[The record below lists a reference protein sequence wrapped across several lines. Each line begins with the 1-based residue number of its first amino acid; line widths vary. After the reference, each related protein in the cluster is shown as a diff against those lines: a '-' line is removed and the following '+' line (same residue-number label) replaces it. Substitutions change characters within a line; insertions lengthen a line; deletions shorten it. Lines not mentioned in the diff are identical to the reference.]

1 MEQENILVKEKIGK
15 LILKFSI
22 PCIVS
27 MLVNSLYNIVDQIF
41 IGQGVGTLG
50 NGATNV
56 VFPLVM
62 IGLAFS
68 LMFGDGASAY
78 LSLKLGEKKK
88 KEAEDMEQEL
98 LQEIA
103 SYWGTRAEGYSEVN
117 EKELAGSQREAW
129 LHVLEEQFPEK
140 KKEEMKILD
149 IGTGPGFFPMI
160 LSEAG
165 YTVTAVDYT
174 EEMLEKAKENLG
186 KYTKYGLERV
196 TLQRMDAQNLE
207 FADETF
213 DVVISRNLTWNLEKP
228 EQAYQEWMRVLKPGG
243 VLLNFDA
250 NWYGYLYDEE
260 KKEAYEADRKKVEEQ
275 QLDDHYLCTDIDRM
289 ENIARQVPLSAMER
303 PTWDTKVLES
313 LGVCSIQ
320 TDSEIWKRVWSEEER
335 LNYAS
340 TPMFLVRAEKSAEQS
355 FQLGDVTVR
364 RGEKYQGDISFAN
377 GDIVLP
383 GTIICGK
390 LPGKT
395 MLITG
400 GVHSGEYVGIQAC
413 VELGAEL
420 QPEKTVGTIV
430 ILKVLNRPAFEN
442 RAGSLGLSDGKN
454 LNRVF
459 PGNPNGTEMERLA
472 WAITKEVYPKV
483 DYYIDLHSGDD
494 FEALT
499 PYVYYA
505 GKAAQEVTEVSRK
518 MAEQVD
524 VPYMVR
530 SMVSSGGAYNYA
542 ASKGIASIL
551 LERGGMGAWTSEEV
565 NSDKRDVRNILSSL
579 DIYQIRRDVRNYVPM
594 EVTDVRYQ
602 AASEDGLWYPAA
614 KPGDM
619 VAEGALLGTIRDY
632 NGKLRETCR
641 AEYTGVVLYQTG
653 SLQVTEGGPV
663 VAYGRIVREPEY
675 DDRKEQIVH
684 YWEKRSESFLEQRRS
699 ELANPIAKRWMKEI
713 EKQIPAGR
721 RLKILDVGCGAGFFS
736 ILLAKEGHEVFGIDL
751 TPEMIEN
758 AIQLA
763 EEENADCCF
772 QVMDAENPMFA
783 DETFDVV
790 ISRNLT
796 WTLPNAEH
804 AYGEWMRV
812 LKTGGVLLNFDAN
825 YGKEDV
831 ADTKGLPEAH
841 AHFKVGNEMLEE
853 CERIKSQLPISRKNR
868 PAYDV
873 AVLCENTAG
882 EIRID
887 TSLGKRIYLEKD
899 EFYNPAPMF
908 SICAVKQ

>member
-1 MEQENILVKEKIGK
+1 MENGRAGKVK
-15 LILKFSI
+15 
-22 PCIVS
+22 
-27 MLVNSLYNIVDQIF
+27 
-41 IGQGVGTLG
+41 
-50 NGATNV
+50 
-56 VFPLVM
+56 
-62 IGLAFS
+62 
-68 LMFGDGASAY
+68 
-78 LSLKLGEKKK
+78 KKK

-160 LSEAG
+160 LSEAC

-364 RGEKYQGDISFAN
+364 RGKKYQGDISFAN

-579 DIYQIRRDVRNYVPM
+579 DMYQIRRDVRNYVPM
-594 EVTDVRYQ
+594 EVTDVCYQ

>member
-1 MEQENILVKEKIGK
+1 MENDRAGKVK
-15 LILKFSI
+15 
-22 PCIVS
+22 
-27 MLVNSLYNIVDQIF
+27 
-41 IGQGVGTLG
+41 
-50 NGATNV
+50 
-56 VFPLVM
+56 
-62 IGLAFS
+62 
-68 LMFGDGASAY
+68 
-78 LSLKLGEKKK
+78 KKK

-165 YTVTAVDYT
+165 YTVAAVDYT

-303 PTWDTKVLES
+303 PAWDTKVLES

-340 TPMFLVRAEKSAEQS
+340 TPMFLVRAEKSAEQP

-579 DIYQIRRDVRNYVPM
+579 DMYQIRRDVRNYVPM
-594 EVTDVRYQ
+594 EVTDVCYQ

-614 KPGDM
+614 KPGNM

>member
-1 MEQENILVKEKIGK
+1 MENGRAGKVK
-15 LILKFSI
+15 
-22 PCIVS
+22 
-27 MLVNSLYNIVDQIF
+27 
-41 IGQGVGTLG
+41 
-50 NGATNV
+50 
-56 VFPLVM
+56 
-62 IGLAFS
+62 
-68 LMFGDGASAY
+68 
-78 LSLKLGEKKK
+78 KKK

-129 LHVLEEQFPEK
+129 LHVLEEQFPE
-140 KKEEMKILD
+140 KEEMKILD

-303 PTWDTKVLES
+303 PAWDTKVLES

-340 TPMFLVRAEKSAEQS
+340 TPMFLVRAEKSAEQP

-413 VELGAEL
+413 GELGAEL
-420 QPEKTVGTIV
+420 QPEKTGGTIV

-579 DIYQIRRDVRNYVPM
+579 DMYQIRRDVRNYVPM
-594 EVTDVRYQ
+594 EVTDVCYQ

-713 EKQIPAGR
+713 EKQILAGR

>member
-1 MEQENILVKEKIGK
+1 MENGRAGKVK
-15 LILKFSI
+15 
-22 PCIVS
+22 
-27 MLVNSLYNIVDQIF
+27 
-41 IGQGVGTLG
+41 
-50 NGATNV
+50 
-56 VFPLVM
+56 
-62 IGLAFS
+62 
-68 LMFGDGASAY
+68 
-78 LSLKLGEKKK
+78 KKK

-165 YTVTAVDYT
+165 YTVAAVDYT

-303 PTWDTKVLES
+303 PAWDTKVLES

-340 TPMFLVRAEKSAEQS
+340 TPMFLVRAEKSAEQP

-594 EVTDVRYQ
+594 EVTDVCYQ

>member
-1 MEQENILVKEKIGK
+1 MILSQIEQ
-15 LILKFSI
+15 
-22 PCIVS
+22 
-27 MLVNSLYNIVDQIF
+27 
-41 IGQGVGTLG
+41 
-50 NGATNV
+50 
-56 VFPLVM
+56 
-62 IGLAFS
+62 
-68 LMFGDGASAY
+68 
-78 LSLKLGEKKK
+78 
-88 KEAEDMEQEL
+88 
-98 LQEIA
+98 
-103 SYWGTRAEGYSEVN
+103 YWTGRAEGYSQVN
-117 EKELAGSQREAW
+117 QHELATGQDRVW
-129 LHVLEEQFPEK
+129 LDEIRRHLPEGAL
-140 KKEEMKILD
+140 KILD
-149 IGTGPGFFPMI
+149 VGTGPGFFAI
-160 LSEAG
+160 LLTKAG
-165 YTVTAVDYT
+165 YDVTAVDYT
-174 EEMLEKAKENLG
+174 EAMLEEAKKNAGALASSIHF
-186 KYTKYGLERV
+186 
-196 TLQRMDAQNLE
+196 QRMDAQKLD
-207 FADETF
+207 FPDGYF

-303 PTWDTKVLES
+303 PAWDTKVLES

-472 WAITKEVYPKV
+472 WAMTKEVFPKV

-494 FEALT
+494 FEDLT

-505 GKAAQEVTEVSRK
+505 GKAAQEVMETSRK

-542 ASKGIASIL
+542 ASRGIASIL

-579 DIYQIRRDVRNYVPM
+579 GMYQIRRDVRNYVPM

-602 AASEDGLWYPAA
+602 AASESGLWYPAA

-619 VAEGALLGTIRDY
+619 VAEGALLGIIRDY

-653 SLQVTEGGPV
+653 SLQVIEGGSV

-684 YWEKRSESFLEQRRS
+684 YWEKRSESFLEQRRA

-713 EKQIPAGR
+713 EKQIPEKR

-825 YGKEDV
+825 YGKDD
-831 ADTKGLPEAH
+831 ASDAKDLPEQH

-853 CERIKSQLPISRKNR
+853 CERIKAQLPISRKNR

-873 AVLCENTAG
+873 AVLCENTEG

>member
-1 MEQENILVKEKIGK
+1 MSGWKTAAPGK
-15 LILKFSI
+15 LR
-22 PCIVS
+22 
-27 MLVNSLYNIVDQIF
+27 
-41 IGQGVGTLG
+41 
-50 NGATNV
+50 
-56 VFPLVM
+56 
-62 IGLAFS
+62 
-68 LMFGDGASAY
+68 
-78 LSLKLGEKKK
+78 KK
-88 KEAEDMEQEL
+88 KEAEDMKQEL

-303 PTWDTKVLES
+303 PAWDTKVLES

-390 LPGKT
+390 LSGKT

-579 DIYQIRRDVRNYVPM
+579 DMYQIRRDVRNYVPM

-619 VAEGALLGTIRDY
+619 VAEGALLGTVRDY

-641 AEYTGVVLYQTG
+641 AEYNGVVLYQTG

>member
-1 MEQENILVKEKIGK
+1 MENGRAGKVK
-15 LILKFSI
+15 
-22 PCIVS
+22 
-27 MLVNSLYNIVDQIF
+27 
-41 IGQGVGTLG
+41 
-50 NGATNV
+50 
-56 VFPLVM
+56 
-62 IGLAFS
+62 
-68 LMFGDGASAY
+68 
-78 LSLKLGEKKK
+78 KKK

-129 LHVLEEQFPEK
+129 LHVLEEQFPE
-140 KKEEMKILD
+140 KEEMKILD

-303 PTWDTKVLES
+303 PAWDTKVLES

-340 TPMFLVRAEKSAEQS
+340 TPMFLVRAEKSAEQP

-579 DIYQIRRDVRNYVPM
+579 DMYQIRRDVRNYVPM
-594 EVTDVRYQ
+594 EVTDVCYQ

-619 VAEGALLGTIRDY
+619 VAEGALLGTVRDY

-751 TPEMIEN
+751 TLEMIEN

>member
-1 MEQENILVKEKIGK
+1 MENGRAGKVK
-15 LILKFSI
+15 
-22 PCIVS
+22 
-27 MLVNSLYNIVDQIF
+27 
-41 IGQGVGTLG
+41 
-50 NGATNV
+50 
-56 VFPLVM
+56 
-62 IGLAFS
+62 
-68 LMFGDGASAY
+68 
-78 LSLKLGEKKK
+78 KKK

-140 KKEEMKILD
+140 EEMKIFD

-303 PTWDTKVLES
+303 PAWDTKVLES

-340 TPMFLVRAEKSAEQS
+340 TPMFLVRAEKSAEQP

-579 DIYQIRRDVRNYVPM
+579 DMYQIRRDVRNYVPM
-594 EVTDVRYQ
+594 EVTDVCYQ

>member
-1 MEQENILVKEKIGK
+1 MENDRAGKIK
-15 LILKFSI
+15 
-22 PCIVS
+22 
-27 MLVNSLYNIVDQIF
+27 
-41 IGQGVGTLG
+41 
-50 NGATNV
+50 
-56 VFPLVM
+56 
-62 IGLAFS
+62 
-68 LMFGDGASAY
+68 
-78 LSLKLGEKKK
+78 KKK

-303 PTWDTKVLES
+303 PAWDTKVLES

-579 DIYQIRRDVRNYVPM
+579 DMYQIRRDVRNYVPM
-594 EVTDVRYQ
+594 EVTDVCYQ

>member
-1 MEQENILVKEKIGK
+1 MENGRAGKVK
-15 LILKFSI
+15 
-22 PCIVS
+22 
-27 MLVNSLYNIVDQIF
+27 
-41 IGQGVGTLG
+41 
-50 NGATNV
+50 
-56 VFPLVM
+56 
-62 IGLAFS
+62 
-68 LMFGDGASAY
+68 
-78 LSLKLGEKKK
+78 KKK

-98 LQEIA
+98 LQEIV

-303 PTWDTKVLES
+303 PAWDTKVFES

-420 QPEKTVGTIV
+420 QLEKTVGTIV

-579 DIYQIRRDVRNYVPM
+579 GMYQIRRDVRNYVPM
-594 EVTDVRYQ
+594 EVTDVCYQ

-675 DDRKEQIVH
+675 DDRKEQIVY

-853 CERIKSQLPISRKNR
+853 CERIKLQLPISRKNR

>member
-1 MEQENILVKEKIGK
+1 MENDRAGKVK
-15 LILKFSI
+15 
-22 PCIVS
+22 
-27 MLVNSLYNIVDQIF
+27 
-41 IGQGVGTLG
+41 
-50 NGATNV
+50 
-56 VFPLVM
+56 
-62 IGLAFS
+62 
-68 LMFGDGASAY
+68 
-78 LSLKLGEKKK
+78 KKK

-160 LSEAG
+160 LSEVG

-565 NSDKRDVRNILSSL
+565 NSDKRDVRNILSSFGM
-579 DIYQIRRDVRNYVPM
+579 YQIRRDVRNYVPM

-853 CERIKSQLPISRKNR
+853 CERIKLQLPISRKNR

>member
-1 MEQENILVKEKIGK
+1 MENGRAGKVK
-15 LILKFSI
+15 
-22 PCIVS
+22 
-27 MLVNSLYNIVDQIF
+27 
-41 IGQGVGTLG
+41 
-50 NGATNV
+50 
-56 VFPLVM
+56 
-62 IGLAFS
+62 
-68 LMFGDGASAY
+68 
-78 LSLKLGEKKK
+78 KKK

-149 IGTGPGFFPMI
+149 IGIGPGFFPMI

-165 YTVTAVDYT
+165 YTVAAVDYT

-303 PTWDTKVLES
+303 PAWDTKVLES

-340 TPMFLVRAEKSAEQS
+340 TPMFLVRAEKSAEQP

-579 DIYQIRRDVRNYVPM
+579 DMYQIRRDVRNYVPM
-594 EVTDVRYQ
+594 EVTDVCYQ

-614 KPGDM
+614 KPGNM

>member
-1 MEQENILVKEKIGK
+1 MENDRAGKVK
-15 LILKFSI
+15 
-22 PCIVS
+22 
-27 MLVNSLYNIVDQIF
+27 
-41 IGQGVGTLG
+41 
-50 NGATNV
+50 
-56 VFPLVM
+56 
-62 IGLAFS
+62 
-68 LMFGDGASAY
+68 
-78 LSLKLGEKKK
+78 KKK

-165 YTVTAVDYT
+165 YTVAAVDYT

-303 PTWDTKVLES
+303 PAWDTKVLES

-364 RGEKYQGDISFAN
+364 RGEKYQ
-377 GDIVLP
+377 
-383 GTIICGK
+383 
-390 LPGKT
+390 
-395 MLITG
+395 
-400 GVHSGEYVGIQAC
+400 
-413 VELGAEL
+413 
-420 QPEKTVGTIV
+420 
-430 ILKVLNRPAFEN
+430 
-442 RAGSLGLSDGKN
+442 
-454 LNRVF
+454 
-459 PGNPNGTEMERLA
+459 
-472 WAITKEVYPKV
+472 
-483 DYYIDLHSGDD
+483 
-494 FEALT
+494 
-499 PYVYYA
+499 
-505 GKAAQEVTEVSRK
+505 
-518 MAEQVD
+518 
-524 VPYMVR
+524 
-530 SMVSSGGAYNYA
+530 
-542 ASKGIASIL
+542 
-551 LERGGMGAWTSEEV
+551 
-565 NSDKRDVRNILSSL
+565 
-579 DIYQIRRDVRNYVPM
+579 
-594 EVTDVRYQ
+594 

-619 VAEGALLGTIRDY
+619 
-632 NGKLRETCR
+632 
-641 AEYTGVVLYQTG
+641 
-653 SLQVTEGGPV
+653 VTEGGPV

-882 EIRID
+882 EIRIG

>member
-1 MEQENILVKEKIGK
+1 MENGRAGKVK
-15 LILKFSI
+15 
-22 PCIVS
+22 
-27 MLVNSLYNIVDQIF
+27 
-41 IGQGVGTLG
+41 
-50 NGATNV
+50 
-56 VFPLVM
+56 
-62 IGLAFS
+62 
-68 LMFGDGASAY
+68 
-78 LSLKLGEKKK
+78 KKK

-98 LQEIA
+98 LQEIV

-303 PTWDTKVLES
+303 PAWDTKVLES

-530 SMVSSGGAYNYA
+530 SLVSSGGAYNYA

-579 DIYQIRRDVRNYVPM
+579 DMYQIRRDVRNYVPM
-594 EVTDVRYQ
+594 EVTDVCYQ

-812 LKTGGVLLNFDAN
+812 LKTDGVLLNFDAN

>member
-1 MEQENILVKEKIGK
+1 MENGRAGKVK
-15 LILKFSI
+15 
-22 PCIVS
+22 
-27 MLVNSLYNIVDQIF
+27 
-41 IGQGVGTLG
+41 
-50 NGATNV
+50 
-56 VFPLVM
+56 
-62 IGLAFS
+62 
-68 LMFGDGASAY
+68 
-78 LSLKLGEKKK
+78 KKK

-303 PTWDTKVLES
+303 PAWDTKVLES
-313 LGVCSIQ
+313 LGICSIQ

-340 TPMFLVRAEKSAEQS
+340 TPMFLVRAEKSAEQP

-579 DIYQIRRDVRNYVPM
+579 DMYQIRRDVRNYVPM
-594 EVTDVRYQ
+594 EVTDVCYQ

>member
-1 MEQENILVKEKIGK
+1 MENGRAGKVK
-15 LILKFSI
+15 
-22 PCIVS
+22 
-27 MLVNSLYNIVDQIF
+27 
-41 IGQGVGTLG
+41 
-50 NGATNV
+50 
-56 VFPLVM
+56 
-62 IGLAFS
+62 
-68 LMFGDGASAY
+68 
-78 LSLKLGEKKK
+78 KKK

-289 ENIARQVPLSAMER
+289 ENIARQVPISAMER
-303 PTWDTKVLES
+303 PAWDTKVLES

-594 EVTDVRYQ
+594 EVTDVCYQ

-736 ILLAKEGHEVFGIDL
+736 ILLAKEDHEVFGIDL

>member
-1 MEQENILVKEKIGK
+1 MENGCAGKIK
-15 LILKFSI
+15 
-22 PCIVS
+22 
-27 MLVNSLYNIVDQIF
+27 
-41 IGQGVGTLG
+41 
-50 NGATNV
+50 
-56 VFPLVM
+56 
-62 IGLAFS
+62 
-68 LMFGDGASAY
+68 
-78 LSLKLGEKKK
+78 KKK

-165 YTVTAVDYT
+165 YTVAAVDYT

-303 PTWDTKVLES
+303 PAWDTKVLES

-579 DIYQIRRDVRNYVPM
+579 DMYQIRRDVRNYVPM
-594 EVTDVRYQ
+594 EVTDVCYQ

-614 KPGDM
+614 KPGNM

>member
-1 MEQENILVKEKIGK
+1 MENGRAGKVK
-15 LILKFSI
+15 
-22 PCIVS
+22 
-27 MLVNSLYNIVDQIF
+27 
-41 IGQGVGTLG
+41 
-50 NGATNV
+50 
-56 VFPLVM
+56 
-62 IGLAFS
+62 
-68 LMFGDGASAY
+68 
-78 LSLKLGEKKK
+78 KKK

-129 LHVLEEQFPEK
+129 LHVLEEQFPE
-140 KKEEMKILD
+140 KEEMKILD

-303 PTWDTKVLES
+303 PAWDTKVLES

-340 TPMFLVRAEKSAEQS
+340 TPMFLVRAEKSAEQP

-579 DIYQIRRDVRNYVPM
+579 DMYQIRRDVRNYVPM
-594 EVTDVRYQ
+594 EVTDVCYQ

>member
-1 MEQENILVKEKIGK
+1 MENGRAGKVK
-15 LILKFSI
+15 
-22 PCIVS
+22 
-27 MLVNSLYNIVDQIF
+27 
-41 IGQGVGTLG
+41 
-50 NGATNV
+50 
-56 VFPLVM
+56 
-62 IGLAFS
+62 
-68 LMFGDGASAY
+68 
-78 LSLKLGEKKK
+78 KKK

-303 PTWDTKVLES
+303 PAWDTKVLES

-340 TPMFLVRAEKSAEQS
+340 TPMFLVRAEKSAEQP

-364 RGEKYQGDISFAN
+364 RGEKYQGDIFFAN

-579 DIYQIRRDVRNYVPM
+579 GMYQIRRDVRNYVPM
-594 EVTDVRYQ
+594 EVTDVCYQ

>member
-1 MEQENILVKEKIGK
+1 MENGRAGKVK
-15 LILKFSI
+15 
-22 PCIVS
+22 
-27 MLVNSLYNIVDQIF
+27 
-41 IGQGVGTLG
+41 
-50 NGATNV
+50 
-56 VFPLVM
+56 
-62 IGLAFS
+62 
-68 LMFGDGASAY
+68 
-78 LSLKLGEKKK
+78 KKK

-303 PTWDTKVLES
+303 PAWDTKVLES

-579 DIYQIRRDVRNYVPM
+579 DMYQIRRDVRNYVPM

-619 VAEGALLGTIRDY
+619 VAEGALLGTVRDY

-812 LKTGGVLLNFDAN
+812 LKTDGVLLNFDAN

>member
-1 MEQENILVKEKIGK
+1 MENGRAGK
-15 LILKFSI
+15 
-22 PCIVS
+22 V
-27 MLVNSLYNIVDQIF
+27 
-41 IGQGVGTLG
+41 
-50 NGATNV
+50 
-56 VFPLVM
+56 
-62 IGLAFS
+62 
-68 LMFGDGASAY
+68 
-78 LSLKLGEKKK
+78 KKK
-88 KEAEDMEQEL
+88 RKEAEDMEQEL

-129 LHVLEEQFPEK
+129 LHVLEEQFPE
-140 KKEEMKILD
+140 KEEMKILD

-303 PTWDTKVLES
+303 PAWDTKVLES

-340 TPMFLVRAEKSAEQS
+340 TPMFLVRAEKSAEQP

-579 DIYQIRRDVRNYVPM
+579 DMYQIRRDVRNYVPM
-594 EVTDVRYQ
+594 EVTDVCYQ

>member
-1 MEQENILVKEKIGK
+1 MENDRAGKVK
-15 LILKFSI
+15 
-22 PCIVS
+22 
-27 MLVNSLYNIVDQIF
+27 
-41 IGQGVGTLG
+41 
-50 NGATNV
+50 
-56 VFPLVM
+56 
-62 IGLAFS
+62 
-68 LMFGDGASAY
+68 
-78 LSLKLGEKKK
+78 KKK

-165 YTVTAVDYT
+165 YTVAAVDYT

-303 PTWDTKVLES
+303 PAWDTKVLES

-494 FEALT
+494 FEALM

-542 ASKGIASIL
+542 ASKGIVSIL

-579 DIYQIRRDVRNYVPM
+579 DMYQIRRDVRNYVPM
-594 EVTDVRYQ
+594 EVTDVCYQ

-614 KPGDM
+614 KPGNM

>member
-1 MEQENILVKEKIGK
+1 MENGRAGKVK
-15 LILKFSI
+15 
-22 PCIVS
+22 
-27 MLVNSLYNIVDQIF
+27 
-41 IGQGVGTLG
+41 
-50 NGATNV
+50 
-56 VFPLVM
+56 
-62 IGLAFS
+62 
-68 LMFGDGASAY
+68 
-78 LSLKLGEKKK
+78 KKK

-140 KKEEMKILD
+140 EEMKILD

-165 YTVTAVDYT
+165 YTVAAVDYT

-303 PTWDTKVLES
+303 PAWDTKVLES

-320 TDSEIWKRVWSEEER
+320 TDSKIWKRVWSEEER

-364 RGEKYQGDISFAN
+364 RGEKYQ
-377 GDIVLP
+377 
-383 GTIICGK
+383 
-390 LPGKT
+390 
-395 MLITG
+395 
-400 GVHSGEYVGIQAC
+400 
-413 VELGAEL
+413 
-420 QPEKTVGTIV
+420 
-430 ILKVLNRPAFEN
+430 
-442 RAGSLGLSDGKN
+442 
-454 LNRVF
+454 
-459 PGNPNGTEMERLA
+459 
-472 WAITKEVYPKV
+472 
-483 DYYIDLHSGDD
+483 
-494 FEALT
+494 
-499 PYVYYA
+499 
-505 GKAAQEVTEVSRK
+505 
-518 MAEQVD
+518 
-524 VPYMVR
+524 
-530 SMVSSGGAYNYA
+530 
-542 ASKGIASIL
+542 
-551 LERGGMGAWTSEEV
+551 
-565 NSDKRDVRNILSSL
+565 
-579 DIYQIRRDVRNYVPM
+579 
-594 EVTDVRYQ
+594 

-619 VAEGALLGTIRDY
+619 
-632 NGKLRETCR
+632 
-641 AEYTGVVLYQTG
+641 
-653 SLQVTEGGPV
+653 VTEGGPV

-899 EFYNPAPMF
+899 ELYNPAPMF

>member
-1 MEQENILVKEKIGK
+1 MENDRAGKIK
-15 LILKFSI
+15 
-22 PCIVS
+22 
-27 MLVNSLYNIVDQIF
+27 
-41 IGQGVGTLG
+41 
-50 NGATNV
+50 
-56 VFPLVM
+56 
-62 IGLAFS
+62 
-68 LMFGDGASAY
+68 
-78 LSLKLGEKKK
+78 KKK

-165 YTVTAVDYT
+165 YTVAAVDYT

-303 PTWDTKVLES
+303 PAWDTKVLES

-579 DIYQIRRDVRNYVPM
+579 DMYQIRRDVRNYVPM
-594 EVTDVRYQ
+594 EVTDVCYQ

-614 KPGDM
+614 KPGNM

-736 ILLAKEGHEVFGIDL
+736 ILLAKEGHEVLGIDL

>member
-1 MEQENILVKEKIGK
+1 MENGRAGKVK
-15 LILKFSI
+15 
-22 PCIVS
+22 
-27 MLVNSLYNIVDQIF
+27 
-41 IGQGVGTLG
+41 
-50 NGATNV
+50 
-56 VFPLVM
+56 
-62 IGLAFS
+62 
-68 LMFGDGASAY
+68 
-78 LSLKLGEKKK
+78 KKK

-165 YTVTAVDYT
+165 YTVAAVDYT

-303 PTWDTKVLES
+303 PAWDTKVLES

-579 DIYQIRRDVRNYVPM
+579 DMYQIRRDVRNYVPM
-594 EVTDVRYQ
+594 EVTDVCYQ

-736 ILLAKEGHEVFGIDL
+736 LLLAKEGHEVFGIDL

>member
-1 MEQENILVKEKIGK
+1 MENGCAGKIK
-15 LILKFSI
+15 
-22 PCIVS
+22 
-27 MLVNSLYNIVDQIF
+27 
-41 IGQGVGTLG
+41 
-50 NGATNV
+50 
-56 VFPLVM
+56 
-62 IGLAFS
+62 
-68 LMFGDGASAY
+68 
-78 LSLKLGEKKK
+78 KKK

-174 EEMLEKAKENLG
+174 EEMLKKAKENLG

-303 PTWDTKVLES
+303 PAWDTKVLEF

-472 WAITKEVYPKV
+472 WAITKEVYPKA

-518 MAEQVD
+518 IAEQVD

-579 DIYQIRRDVRNYVPM
+579 DMYQIRRDVRNYVPM
-594 EVTDVRYQ
+594 EVTDVCYQ

-614 KPGDM
+614 KPGNM

-663 VAYGRIVREPEY
+663 VAYGRIVCEPEY

>member
-1 MEQENILVKEKIGK
+1 MENDRAGKVK
-15 LILKFSI
+15 
-22 PCIVS
+22 
-27 MLVNSLYNIVDQIF
+27 
-41 IGQGVGTLG
+41 
-50 NGATNV
+50 
-56 VFPLVM
+56 
-62 IGLAFS
+62 
-68 LMFGDGASAY
+68 
-78 LSLKLGEKKK
+78 KKK

-165 YTVTAVDYT
+165 YTVAAVDYT

-303 PTWDTKVLES
+303 PAWDTKVLES
-313 LGVCSIQ
+313 LDVCSIQ

-364 RGEKYQGDISFAN
+364 RGEKYQ
-377 GDIVLP
+377 
-383 GTIICGK
+383 
-390 LPGKT
+390 
-395 MLITG
+395 
-400 GVHSGEYVGIQAC
+400 
-413 VELGAEL
+413 
-420 QPEKTVGTIV
+420 
-430 ILKVLNRPAFEN
+430 
-442 RAGSLGLSDGKN
+442 
-454 LNRVF
+454 
-459 PGNPNGTEMERLA
+459 
-472 WAITKEVYPKV
+472 
-483 DYYIDLHSGDD
+483 
-494 FEALT
+494 
-499 PYVYYA
+499 
-505 GKAAQEVTEVSRK
+505 
-518 MAEQVD
+518 
-524 VPYMVR
+524 
-530 SMVSSGGAYNYA
+530 
-542 ASKGIASIL
+542 
-551 LERGGMGAWTSEEV
+551 
-565 NSDKRDVRNILSSL
+565 
-579 DIYQIRRDVRNYVPM
+579 
-594 EVTDVRYQ
+594 

-619 VAEGALLGTIRDY
+619 
-632 NGKLRETCR
+632 
-641 AEYTGVVLYQTG
+641 
-653 SLQVTEGGPV
+653 VTEGGPV

>member
-1 MEQENILVKEKIGK
+1 MENGRAGKVK
-15 LILKFSI
+15 
-22 PCIVS
+22 
-27 MLVNSLYNIVDQIF
+27 
-41 IGQGVGTLG
+41 
-50 NGATNV
+50 
-56 VFPLVM
+56 
-62 IGLAFS
+62 
-68 LMFGDGASAY
+68 
-78 LSLKLGEKKK
+78 KKK

-228 EQAYQEWMRVLKPGG
+228 EQAYQEWIRVLKPGG

-303 PTWDTKVLES
+303 PAWDTKVLES

-364 RGEKYQGDISFAN
+364 CGEKYQGDIFFAN

-579 DIYQIRRDVRNYVPM
+579 DMYQIRRDVRNYVPM
-594 EVTDVRYQ
+594 EVTDVCYQ

-614 KPGDM
+614 KPGNM

>member
-1 MEQENILVKEKIGK
+1 
-15 LILKFSI
+15 
-22 PCIVS
+22 
-27 MLVNSLYNIVDQIF
+27 
-41 IGQGVGTLG
+41 
-50 NGATNV
+50 
-56 VFPLVM
+56 
-62 IGLAFS
+62 
-68 LMFGDGASAY
+68 
-78 LSLKLGEKKK
+78 
-88 KEAEDMEQEL
+88 MEQEL

-303 PTWDTKVLES
+303 PMWDTKVLES

-579 DIYQIRRDVRNYVPM
+579 DMYQIRRDVRNYVPM
-594 EVTDVRYQ
+594 EVTDVCYQ

-713 EKQIPAGR
+713 EKQIPAGG

-831 ADTKGLPEAH
+831 TDTKGLPEAH

>member
-1 MEQENILVKEKIGK
+1 MENDRAGKIK
-15 LILKFSI
+15 
-22 PCIVS
+22 
-27 MLVNSLYNIVDQIF
+27 
-41 IGQGVGTLG
+41 
-50 NGATNV
+50 
-56 VFPLVM
+56 
-62 IGLAFS
+62 
-68 LMFGDGASAY
+68 
-78 LSLKLGEKKK
+78 KKK

-165 YTVTAVDYT
+165 YTVAAVDYT

-303 PTWDTKVLES
+303 PAWDTKVLES

-340 TPMFLVRAEKSAEQS
+340 TPMFLVRAEKSAEQP

-579 DIYQIRRDVRNYVPM
+579 DMYQIRRDVRNYVPM
-594 EVTDVRYQ
+594 EVTDVCYQ

-713 EKQIPAGR
+713 EKQILAGR

-812 LKTGGVLLNFDAN
+812 LKTDGVLLNFDAN

>member
-1 MEQENILVKEKIGK
+1 MENGRAGKVK
-15 LILKFSI
+15 
-22 PCIVS
+22 
-27 MLVNSLYNIVDQIF
+27 
-41 IGQGVGTLG
+41 
-50 NGATNV
+50 
-56 VFPLVM
+56 
-62 IGLAFS
+62 
-68 LMFGDGASAY
+68 
-78 LSLKLGEKKK
+78 KKK

-140 KKEEMKILD
+140 EEMKILD

-165 YTVTAVDYT
+165 YTVAAVDYT

-303 PTWDTKVLES
+303 PAWDTKVLES

-364 RGEKYQGDISFAN
+364 RGEKYQ
-377 GDIVLP
+377 
-383 GTIICGK
+383 
-390 LPGKT
+390 
-395 MLITG
+395 
-400 GVHSGEYVGIQAC
+400 
-413 VELGAEL
+413 
-420 QPEKTVGTIV
+420 
-430 ILKVLNRPAFEN
+430 
-442 RAGSLGLSDGKN
+442 
-454 LNRVF
+454 
-459 PGNPNGTEMERLA
+459 
-472 WAITKEVYPKV
+472 
-483 DYYIDLHSGDD
+483 
-494 FEALT
+494 
-499 PYVYYA
+499 
-505 GKAAQEVTEVSRK
+505 
-518 MAEQVD
+518 
-524 VPYMVR
+524 
-530 SMVSSGGAYNYA
+530 
-542 ASKGIASIL
+542 
-551 LERGGMGAWTSEEV
+551 
-565 NSDKRDVRNILSSL
+565 
-579 DIYQIRRDVRNYVPM
+579 
-594 EVTDVRYQ
+594 

-619 VAEGALLGTIRDY
+619 
-632 NGKLRETCR
+632 
-641 AEYTGVVLYQTG
+641 
-653 SLQVTEGGPV
+653 VTEGGPV

-853 CERIKSQLPISRKNR
+853 CERIKSQLPFSRKNR

-899 EFYNPAPMF
+899 ELYNPAPMF

>member
-1 MEQENILVKEKIGK
+1 MENGCAGKIK
-15 LILKFSI
+15 
-22 PCIVS
+22 
-27 MLVNSLYNIVDQIF
+27 
-41 IGQGVGTLG
+41 
-50 NGATNV
+50 
-56 VFPLVM
+56 
-62 IGLAFS
+62 
-68 LMFGDGASAY
+68 
-78 LSLKLGEKKK
+78 KKK

-303 PTWDTKVLES
+303 PAWDTKVLES

-594 EVTDVRYQ
+594 EVTDVCYQ

>member
-1 MEQENILVKEKIGK
+1 MENGRAGKVK
-15 LILKFSI
+15 
-22 PCIVS
+22 
-27 MLVNSLYNIVDQIF
+27 
-41 IGQGVGTLG
+41 
-50 NGATNV
+50 
-56 VFPLVM
+56 
-62 IGLAFS
+62 
-68 LMFGDGASAY
+68 
-78 LSLKLGEKKK
+78 KKK

-98 LQEIA
+98 LQEIV

-303 PTWDTKVLES
+303 PAWDTKVLES
-313 LGVCSIQ
+313 LDVCSIQ

-579 DIYQIRRDVRNYVPM
+579 DMYQIRRDVRNYVPM
-594 EVTDVRYQ
+594 EVTDVCYQ

-614 KPGDM
+614 KPGNM

>member
-1 MEQENILVKEKIGK
+1 MENGRAGKVK
-15 LILKFSI
+15 
-22 PCIVS
+22 
-27 MLVNSLYNIVDQIF
+27 
-41 IGQGVGTLG
+41 
-50 NGATNV
+50 
-56 VFPLVM
+56 
-62 IGLAFS
+62 
-68 LMFGDGASAY
+68 
-78 LSLKLGEKKK
+78 KKK

-303 PTWDTKVLES
+303 PAWDTKVLES

-579 DIYQIRRDVRNYVPM
+579 DMYQIRRDVRNYVPM
-594 EVTDVRYQ
+594 EVTDVCYQ

-614 KPGDM
+614 KPGNM

-899 EFYNPAPMF
+899 ELYNPAPMF

>member
-1 MEQENILVKEKIGK
+1 MENDRAGKVK
-15 LILKFSI
+15 
-22 PCIVS
+22 
-27 MLVNSLYNIVDQIF
+27 
-41 IGQGVGTLG
+41 
-50 NGATNV
+50 
-56 VFPLVM
+56 
-62 IGLAFS
+62 
-68 LMFGDGASAY
+68 
-78 LSLKLGEKKK
+78 KKK

-165 YTVTAVDYT
+165 YTVAAVDYT

-303 PTWDTKVLES
+303 PAWDTKVLES

-542 ASKGIASIL
+542 ASKGIVSIL

-579 DIYQIRRDVRNYVPM
+579 DMYQIRRDVRNYVPM
-594 EVTDVRYQ
+594 EVTDVCYQ

-614 KPGDM
+614 KPGNM

>member
-1 MEQENILVKEKIGK
+1 MENDRAGKIK
-15 LILKFSI
+15 
-22 PCIVS
+22 
-27 MLVNSLYNIVDQIF
+27 
-41 IGQGVGTLG
+41 
-50 NGATNV
+50 
-56 VFPLVM
+56 
-62 IGLAFS
+62 
-68 LMFGDGASAY
+68 
-78 LSLKLGEKKK
+78 KKK

-165 YTVTAVDYT
+165 YTVAAVDYT

-303 PTWDTKVLES
+303 PAWDTKVLES

-340 TPMFLVRAEKSAEQS
+340 TPMFLVRAEKSAEQP

-364 RGEKYQGDISFAN
+364 RGEKYQG
-377 GDIVLP
+377 V
-383 GTIICGK
+383 
-390 LPGKT
+390 
-395 MLITG
+395 
-400 GVHSGEYVGIQAC
+400 
-413 VELGAEL
+413 
-420 QPEKTVGTIV
+420 
-430 ILKVLNRPAFEN
+430 
-442 RAGSLGLSDGKN
+442 
-454 LNRVF
+454 
-459 PGNPNGTEMERLA
+459 
-472 WAITKEVYPKV
+472 
-483 DYYIDLHSGDD
+483 
-494 FEALT
+494 
-499 PYVYYA
+499 
-505 GKAAQEVTEVSRK
+505 
-518 MAEQVD
+518 
-524 VPYMVR
+524 
-530 SMVSSGGAYNYA
+530 
-542 ASKGIASIL
+542 
-551 LERGGMGAWTSEEV
+551 
-565 NSDKRDVRNILSSL
+565 
-579 DIYQIRRDVRNYVPM
+579 
-594 EVTDVRYQ
+594 
-602 AASEDGLWYPAA
+602 SEDGLWYPAA

-619 VAEGALLGTIRDY
+619 
-632 NGKLRETCR
+632 
-641 AEYTGVVLYQTG
+641 
-653 SLQVTEGGPV
+653 VTEGGPV

-684 YWEKRSESFLEQRRS
+684 YWEKRSENFLEQRRS

-736 ILLAKEGHEVFGIDL
+736 ILLAKEDHEVFGIDL

>member
-1 MEQENILVKEKIGK
+1 MENGRAGK
-15 LILKFSI
+15 
-22 PCIVS
+22 V
-27 MLVNSLYNIVDQIF
+27 
-41 IGQGVGTLG
+41 
-50 NGATNV
+50 
-56 VFPLVM
+56 
-62 IGLAFS
+62 
-68 LMFGDGASAY
+68 
-78 LSLKLGEKKK
+78 KKK
-88 KEAEDMEQEL
+88 RKEAEDMEQEL

-303 PTWDTKVLES
+303 PAWDTKVLES

-579 DIYQIRRDVRNYVPM
+579 DMYQIRRDVRNYVPM
-594 EVTDVRYQ
+594 EVTDVCYQ

-632 NGKLRETCR
+632 NGKLRETCS

>member
-1 MEQENILVKEKIGK
+1 MENGRAGKVK
-15 LILKFSI
+15 
-22 PCIVS
+22 
-27 MLVNSLYNIVDQIF
+27 
-41 IGQGVGTLG
+41 
-50 NGATNV
+50 
-56 VFPLVM
+56 
-62 IGLAFS
+62 
-68 LMFGDGASAY
+68 
-78 LSLKLGEKKK
+78 KKK

-129 LHVLEEQFPEK
+129 LHVLEEQFPE
-140 KKEEMKILD
+140 KEEMKILD

-303 PTWDTKVLES
+303 PAWDTKVLES

-340 TPMFLVRAEKSAEQS
+340 TPMVLVRAEKSAEQP

-579 DIYQIRRDVRNYVPM
+579 DMYQIRRDVRNYVPM
-594 EVTDVRYQ
+594 EVTDVCYQ